1 MEYRLQRVFLMRM
14 RTQITAILA
23 TVAISFSMFCQA
35 ERFEWPAASSQD
47 TGIFEPEVERV
58 EINKPD
64 IDTEDFEFGVSYGL
78 MSVEDFGVNALF
90 AARFAYHISERI
102 FAEGTYGQTDTEKT
116 SFEVLNGTDF
126 LTEDQRKYEYYNLS
140 IGYNLLPGEVFF
152 LEDKTFVSELYVV
165 IGAGTTDFA
174 GDQYFTLS
182 TGMGYRL
189 LLTDEI
195 ALHVDVR
202 DHMLNI
208 DFLGI
213 DKTSHNLEITGGLTL
228 FF

>member
-1 MEYRLQRVFLMRM
+1 MENWLQRIFLMTA
-14 RTQITAILA
+14 RTNISAILA
-23 TVAISFSMFCQA
+23 TMLISFSAFCQA
-35 ERFEWPAASSQD
+35 ENSGWPVVSDQT
-47 TGIFEPEVERV
+47 TGIFEPEVERT

-78 MSVEDFGVNALF
+78 MSVEDFGVSSVL
-90 AARFAYHISERI
+90 AARLAYHVSEYI
-102 FAEGTYGQTDTEKT
+102 FAEAVYGQTDTQKT
-116 SFEVLNGTDF
+116 SFEVLNSTSF
-126 LTEDQRKYEYYNLS
+126 LTEDQRKYQYYNLS
-140 IGYNLLPGEVFF
+140 VGYNLLPGEVFF

-165 IGAGTTDFA
+165 MGAGTTEFA
-174 GDQYFTLS
+174 GDQYFTLNV
-182 TGMGYRL
+182 GMGYRL

-213 DKTSHNLEITGGLTL
+213 DKTSHNLEVTGGLTY